1 MSRWWGAIGLAGMLL
16 AGCGGS
22 AAVVSPPEAVED
34 VAFAAVATAEPEREP
49 TPAAPTLTPT
59 RTPTSREAPL
69 QPSISAVPPM
79 LREGRPVPAVDAS
92 AVIVM
97 DEASGAVLWEQ
108 NADARLAPASLTK
121 IATAVVALQKGDFA
135 KVVEVDVDSRAMPGS
150 TVMGLVPGD
159 RFSLQDLLYGV
170 MLPSGNDAALAVGR
184 AVSGTDGGFVWEMN
198 TLVAKLGLRDTHFAN
213 PHGLGNTNH
222 YTSAYDLAALA
233 RYAMSVEGFAPL
245 STTRSWT
252 ASGSRDIRMSNLN
265 TFLGSYPG
273 ADGMKV
279 GYTRRAGHTLVASA
293 TRNGHRVYVVLLN
306 APQSKADA
314 AKLLDWAFS
323 SHVWPPP

>member
-1 MSRWWGAIGLAGMLL
+1 MRLWWSAVGLFVLVA
-16 AGCGGS
+16 AACGGS
-22 AAVVSPPEAVED
+22 TAAVSPPEAVED
-34 VAFAAVATAEPEREP
+34 LTLPFAFAATAEPTP
-49 TPAAPTLTPT
+49 TTAPPTATPT

-69 QPSISAVPPM
+69 QPSIWAVPPL
-79 LREGRPVPAVDAS
+79 LREGRPVPAVNAS

-121 IATAVVALQKGDFA
+121 IATAVVALQLGDLTSW
-135 KVVEVDVDSRAMPGS
+135 VDIDVDSRAMPSS

-159 RFSLQDLLYGV
+159 RFTLQDLLYGV

-184 AVSGTDGGFVWEMN
+184 AVSGSDAGFVWEMN
-198 TLVAKLGLRDTHFAN
+198 TLVAKLGLRDTRFAN
-213 PHGLGNTNH
+213 PHGLSSNNH

-252 ASGSRDIRMSNLN
+252 ASGSRELRLPNLN
-265 TFLGSYPG
+265 TFLGTYPG

-306 APQSKADA
+306 APESKADA
-314 AKLLDWAFS
+314 AKLLDWTFS
-323 SHVWPPP
+323 SHVWPAP